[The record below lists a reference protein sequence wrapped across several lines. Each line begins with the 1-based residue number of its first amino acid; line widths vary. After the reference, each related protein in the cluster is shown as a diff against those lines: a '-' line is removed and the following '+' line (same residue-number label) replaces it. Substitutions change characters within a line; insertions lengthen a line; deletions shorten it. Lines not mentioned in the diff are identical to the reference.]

1 MRAPRSVYLWSY
13 IESVMPIVR
22 LTLFPSLL
30 VVLVSA
36 GAAVAEDR
44 PRLPPAVIDDGR
56 ITMAELVVH
65 SQAVFRALD
74 IDNDGLISQSEFV
87 GFPLTPSGALTTAD
101 RVEVFEFM
109 DDDGD
114 GALHRGEWEV
124 AIEQGARL
132 ADLDRDGHVSLTEL
146 IAMNEAGTLDDAIPA
161 ELLMDGLISEL
172 F

>member
-1 MRAPRSVYLWSY
+1 
-13 IESVMPIVR
+13 MPSVR
-22 LTLFPSLL
+22 LCLL
-30 VVLVSA
+30 LTFLPPLVGA
-36 GAAVAEDR
+36 GPALAEDP
-44 PRLPPAVIDDGR
+44 PRLPPPVVADGR
-56 ITMAELVVH
+56 VTMAELVVH

-74 IDNDGLISQSEFV
+74 VDNDGVVSQGEFV
-87 GFPLTPSGALTTAD
+87 GFPLTPAAALTTAD

-132 ADLDRDGHVSLTEL
+132 TDLDGDGHVSLAEL
-146 IAMNEAGTLDDAIPA
+146 VAMNEAGTLDDAIPA
-161 ELLMDGLISEL
+161 GMLMDGLINEL